1 MSDKSDKTT
10 TQNQYF
16 YGVGRRKSSSARA
29 KYFPNSSELI
39 IEVNK
44 KPLAIFFHDFYAKT
58 ITNAVTQIGISTGK
72 IELYIN
78 GGGTSGQVEAARL
91 AIAKALLKQ
100 DENLRTVL
108 RMFGYLT
115 TDIRKVLSK
124 KTGLRKNRKREQWSK
139 R

>member
-1 MSDKSDKTT
+1 MSDKSDKITT
-10 TQNQYF
+10 PNQYF
-16 YGVGRRKSSSARA
+16 YGVGRRKSSTARA
-29 KYFPNSSELI
+29 KYFPSSSELV

-44 KPLAIFFHDFYAKT
+44 KPLATFFHDFYAKT
-58 ITNAVTQIGISTGK
+58 VTNAVTQIGISTGK

>member
-1 MSDKSDKTT
+1 MSAESDKNTSP
-10 TQNQYF
+10 NRYH
-16 YGVGRRKSSSARA
+16 YGVGRRKSSSARS
-29 KYFPNSSELI
+29 KYFPSANELVV
-39 IEVNK
+39 EVNK
-44 KPLAIFFHDFYAKT
+44 KPISVVFHDFYAKT
-58 ITNAVTQIGISTGK
+58 ILNSLTQIGITTGK

-78 GGGTSGQVEAARL
+78 GGGTSGQAEAARL
-91 AIAKALLKQ
+91 AIAKSLLKY

-124 KTGLRKNRKREQWSK
+124 KSGLRKNRKREQWSK